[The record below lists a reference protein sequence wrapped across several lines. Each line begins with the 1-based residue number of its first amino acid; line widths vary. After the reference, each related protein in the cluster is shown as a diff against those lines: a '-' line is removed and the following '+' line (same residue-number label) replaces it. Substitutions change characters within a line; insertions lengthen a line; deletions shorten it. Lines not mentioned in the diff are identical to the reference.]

1 MKLILDT
8 ENSHPTTITVRGKE
22 ITLLLI
28 ESSILIDSSQV
39 AKIFDKKE
47 KTVATKVQKAK
58 LEKYETENVK
68 LLKNYGLMNPEAIKP
83 RPFYDLRQMLEG
95 PAQYYF
101 KQIDDLDLIE
111 ANEAFAA
118 QSVAV
123 GKDLNFD
130 LDKLNVNG
138 GAIALGHPVG
148 ASGARILVTLIY
160 DMIHNPEYK
169 KGLATLCIGGG
180 MGCATIVEKYEG

>member
-28 ESSILIDSSQV
+28 ESSILIDSSQI

-47 KTVATKVQKAK
+47 KTVAGKVQKSK

-68 LLKNYGLMNPEAIKP
+68 LLKNYGLMNPDAVKP

-101 KQIDDLDLIE
+101 KQIDEIDLIE
-111 ANEAFAA
+111 VIIR
-118 QSVAV
+118 VAI
-123 GKDLNFD
+123 GK
-130 LDKLNVNG
+130 
-138 GAIALGHPVG
+138 H
-148 ASGARILVTLIY
+148 REW
-160 DMIHNPEYK
+160 IHNRSLDNY
-169 KGLATLCIGGG
+169 
-180 MGCATIVEKYEG
+180 

>member
-8 ENSHPTTITVRGKE
+8 ENSHPTTITVKGKE

-28 ESSILIDSSQV
+28 ESSILIDSSQI

-47 KTVATKVQKAK
+47 KTVAGKVQKSK

-68 LLKNYGLMNPEAIKP
+68 LLKNYGLMNPDAVKP

-101 KQIDDLDLIE
+101 KQIDEIELIE
-111 ANEAFAA
+111 VIIR
-118 QSVAV
+118 VAI
-123 GKDLNFD
+123 GK
-130 LDKLNVNG
+130 
-138 GAIALGHPVG
+138 H
-148 ASGARILVTLIY
+148 REW
-160 DMIHNPEYK
+160 IHNRSLDNY
-169 KGLATLCIGGG
+169 
-180 MGCATIVEKYEG
+180 